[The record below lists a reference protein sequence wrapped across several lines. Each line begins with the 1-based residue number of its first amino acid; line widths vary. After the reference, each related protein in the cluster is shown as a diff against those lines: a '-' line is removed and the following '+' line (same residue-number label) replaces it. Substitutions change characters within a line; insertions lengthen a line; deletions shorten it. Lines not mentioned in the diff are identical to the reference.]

1 MFPVTDRARTIVDAL
16 IGRCKDGGVL
26 VLTRHRVTDI
36 QLLHTESVSA
46 VSGFAIH
53 HTQGTLLARRVIMAT
68 GGRSLSRTGSDGWG
82 WELLRKLG
90 HTVTATHPALVPLV
104 LEPTMF
110 HAELSGISHIVELT
124 TTVKKHK
131 ADRPPGACSGHM
143 SASAARSSWIAAGSG
158 RSPMRRAMLS
168 RCCVISA
175 PVSNLL
181 M

>member
-1 MFPVTDRARTIVDAL
+1 MDRDRSSAIFLRGLRKSKPAAGFAHYGVDLKREETGKLFPVTDRARTVVDAL
-16 IGRCKDGGVL
+16 IGRCKDLGVL
-26 VLTRHRVTDI
+26 LLTRHRVTDI

-46 VSGFAIH
+46 VSGFVIH

-110 HAELSGISHIVELT
+110 HAELSGISTL
-124 TTVKKHK
+124 
-131 ADRPPGACSGHM
+131 
-143 SASAARSSWIAAGSG
+143 
-158 RSPMRRAMLS
+158 LS
-168 RCCVISA
+168 
-175 PVSNLL
+175 
-181 M
+181 